1 MQSDLV
7 EKVRNNPQYQQL
19 TAKRSV
25 FAWTLAIIMLAA
37 YYAYILVVAFAPAS
51 LGQTLSGGTTT
62 IGIPIGVA
70 IIVFSFI
77 LTGIYVWRANT
88 EFDELTRQIKEA
100 VK

>member
-7 EKVRNNPQYQQL
+7 EKVRNNPQYQEL
-19 TAKRSV
+19 VAKRSV

-88 EFDELTRQIKEA
+88 EFDELTRQVKEA

>member
-7 EKVRNNPQYQQL
+7 EKVRNNPQYREL
-19 TAKRSV
+19 SAKRSV